1 MTSSRSEF
9 ADSEVALGS
18 NMRPRLLKR
27 LYPYM
32 EGIQRQPAAY
42 LKKFFHVSEAD
53 LASPFFSH
61 IPRWDLTAKLKLF
74 MSEATRDEN
83 SSYSALQ
90 ELEQALPAGFNGWNS
105 FNQAEYLE
113 AMYLLPGYIL
123 SSQGDRMAMA
133 NSIEG
138 RYPFL
143 DYRVVQFAANSPRLK
158 MKFWTRSTFKEGCQW
173 PHSPIDPEAP

>member
-1 MTSSRSEF
+1 
-9 ADSEVALGS
+9 
-18 NMRPRLLKR
+18 
-27 LYPYM
+27 M